1 MKHWVIA
8 GLGFLAGS
16 VGVKALTSDTAK
28 RGYVHA
34 MARGMKCKAEYEG
47 MIERAKAEYD
57 DMVAEASY
65 IVASEAEPKASDD
78 PKETKDP
85 KEPKKSK

>member
-1 MKHWVIA
+1 MKHWMIA

-65 IVASEAEPKASDD
+65 IVATDDDVKAAEEAAK
-78 PKETKDP
+78 
-85 KEPKKSK
+85 